1 MTVELIGGRPKI
13 INDETI
19 EKLEQAYAIG
29 CTDEEAALFADVN
42 VRTLYR
48 YCQENT
54 EFAERR
60 EMLKQKPVLKARAT
74 IDNNLHNPD
83 VAKWLLEKKK
93 RNEFGKVSEVII
105 KNEDFSKIPDVV
117 ELIKK
122 PVGKRTIEDIENE

>member
-1 MTVELIGGRPKI
+1 MSENGLAGRPKAI
-13 INDETI
+13 DDETLT
-19 EKLEQAYAIG
+19 KLEQAFAIG
-29 CTDEEAALFADVN
+29 CTDEEAACFADIN

-48 YCQENT
+48 YCQENP

-60 EMLKQKPVLKARAT
+60 DVLKQKPVLKARAT
-74 IDNNLHNPD
+74 IDKNLHDPD

-117 ELIKK
+117 ELIKN
-122 PVGKRTIEDIENE
+122 PVAKRTIEDIENE